1 MRLKFSDRLTI
12 VAACFML
19 ATVAQAQDIAFDVD
33 DSVIPQRPPSHIFDP
48 AKWLSPDEEDRIQNE
63 LARELRD
70 HEIDIY
76 IVTRAKQ
83 PIQGA
88 KTYART
94 LGETWSR
101 APVWCVIFYVPGDP
115 SGFHVQAAGLGL
127 DPVRVNRAVAE
138 ATKRARREMNEK
150 DRVMAAWSEC
160 AEVLRF
166 MHNARDLS
174 VDAVVEKQNERRGEW
189 ISKEKWKRII
199 IVGLSGLIIIAAAL
213 AYYLFTGR
221 QKKKCPA
228 IYHFPDTAWRRRY
241 QAPFSGGGGVV
252 ANSRHK
258 KERVTVQPEASD
270 EES

>member
-1 MRLKFSDRLTI
+1 
-12 VAACFML
+12 ML
-19 ATVAQAQDIAFDVD
+19 ATAQAQDEAFDVD
-33 DSVIPQRPPSHIFDP
+33 DSVIPQRPPSHVFDP
-48 AKWLSPDEEDRIQNE
+48 AKWLSPDEEDSIQDE

-83 PIQGA
+83 PVQGA
-88 KTYART
+88 KTDART

-127 DPVRVNRAVAE
+127 DPARVNRAVAE
-138 ATKRARREMNEK
+138 ASKRARREMTEK

-166 MHNARDLS
+166 MHGARDLS
-174 VDAVVEKQNERRGEW
+174 VDALVDRQNELRGEW

-199 IVGLSGLIIIAAAL
+199 MVGLVGFVILLAAVL
-213 AYYLFTGR
+213 YYVFTGR
-221 QKKKCPA
+221 KKKKCPA
-228 IYHFPDTAWRRRY
+228 VYHFPDTAWRRRY

-252 ANSRHK
+252 ANSRRK
-258 KERVTVQPEASD
+258 KERVAAPA
-270 EES
+270 EEG

>member
-1 MRLKFSDRLTI
+1 
-12 VAACFML
+12 ML
-19 ATVAQAQDIAFDVD
+19 ATAKAQDEAFDVD
-33 DSVIPQRPPSHIFDP
+33 DSVIPQRPPSHVFDP
-48 AKWLSPDEEDRIQNE
+48 AKWLSPDEEDSIQDE

-83 PIQGA
+83 PVQGA

-94 LGETWSR
+94 QGETWSR

-127 DPVRVNRAVAE
+127 DPARVNRAVAE
-138 ATKRARREMNEK
+138 ASKRARREMTEK

-166 MHNARDLS
+166 MHGARDLS
-174 VDAVVEKQNERRGEW
+174 VDALVDRQNELRGEW

-199 IVGLSGLIIIAAAL
+199 MVGLVGFVILLAAVL
-213 AYYLFTGR
+213 YYVFTGR

-228 IYHFPDTAWRRRY
+228 VYHFPDTAWRRRY

-252 ANSRHK
+252 ANSRRK
-258 KERVTVQPEASD
+258 KERVAAPA
-270 EES
+270 EEG

>member
-1 MRLKFSDRLTI
+1 MSCKFIDGLNI
-12 VAACFML
+12 VAVCL
-19 ATVAQAQDIAFDVD
+19 ILVATVQAQVEAFDVD
-33 DSVIPQRPPSHIFDP
+33 DSVIPQRPPSHVFDP
-48 AKWLSPDEEDRIQNE
+48 AKWLSPAEEDSIENE
-63 LARELRD
+63 LARELKD
-70 HEIDIY
+70 HDIDIY

-83 PIQGA
+83 PVQGA

-127 DPVRVNRAVAE
+127 DPARVNRAVAE
-138 ATKRARREMNEK
+138 ASRRARREMTEK

-174 VDAVVEKQNERRGEW
+174 VDSLVEKQNELRGEW
-189 ISKEKWKRII
+189 LSKEKWKRII
-199 IVGLSGLIIIAAAL
+199 IVGVMGLTVIL
-213 AYYLFTGR
+213 VVVAYYVFTSR
-221 QKKKCPA
+221 QKKKCPSV
-228 IYHFPDTAWRRRY
+228 YEFPDTAWRRRY

-252 ANSRHK
+252 ANSRRK
-258 KERVTVQPEASD
+258 KERVANLAD
-270 EES
+270 

>member
-1 MRLKFSDRLTI
+1 MRWEFINWLKMA
-12 VAACFML
+12 AACL
-19 ATVAQAQDIAFDVD
+19 LLVAVAQAQDEAYDVD
-33 DSVIPQRPPSHIFDP
+33 DSVIPQRPPSHVFDP
-48 AKWLSPDEEDRIQNE
+48 AKWLNPDEEDRIQGQ
-63 LARELRD
+63 LARELKD
-70 HEIDIY
+70 HDIDIY

-83 PIQGA
+83 PVQGA

-127 DPVRVNRAVAE
+127 DPARVNRAVAE
-138 ATKRARREMNEK
+138 ASRRARREMTEK
-150 DRVMAAWSEC
+150 DRVMTAWVEC

-174 VDAVVEKQNERRGEW
+174 VDAVVEKQNELRGEW
-189 ISKEKWKRII
+189 ISKEKWKRIMMVSAI
-199 IVGLSGLIIIAAAL
+199 GLIIIL
-213 AYYLFTGR
+213 AGVIYYYFTSR
-221 QKKKCPA
+221 QKKRCPA
-228 IYHFPDTAWRRRY
+228 VYHFPDTAWRRRY

-252 ANSRHK
+252 ANSRRK
-258 KERVTVQPEASD
+258 KERVAEPV

>member
-1 MRLKFSDRLTI
+1 
-12 VAACFML
+12 ML
-19 ATVAQAQDIAFDVD
+19 ATAQAQDEAFDVD
-33 DSVIPQRPPSHIFDP
+33 DSVIPQRPPSHVFDP
-48 AKWLSPDEEDRIQNE
+48 AKWLSPDEEDSIQDE

-83 PIQGA
+83 PVQGA

-127 DPVRVNRAVAE
+127 DPARVNRAVAE
-138 ATKRARREMNEK
+138 ASKRARREMTEK

-166 MHNARDLS
+166 MHGARDLS
-174 VDAVVEKQNERRGEW
+174 VDALVDRQNELRGEW

-199 IVGLSGLIIIAAAL
+199 MVGLVGFVILLAAVL
-213 AYYLFTGR
+213 YYVLTGR

-228 IYHFPDTAWRRRY
+228 VYHFPDTAWRRRY

-252 ANSRHK
+252 ANSRRK
-258 KERVTVQPEASD
+258 KERVAAPA
-270 EES
+270 EEG